1 MVVFF
6 TFFLSL
12 YYLIAFPGGVRA
24 YQKGQLSLGDAFLPL
39 SVFATWSLLAT
50 SGIGAQSLGNLVE
63 LVFLLG
69 ASVALFYIRLWYVK
83 LHPTNA
89 ALSLI
94 ALYCIVITLVVLTRM
109 SFPLIPE

>member
-1 MVVFF
+1 M
-6 TFFLSL
+6 
-12 YYLIAFPGGVRA
+12 
-24 YQKGQLSLGDAFLPL
+24 SLGDAFLPL

-50 SGIGAQSLGNLVE
+50 SGVGAQSLGNLVE

>member
-12 YYLIAFPGGVRA
+12 YYLIAFPGGIRA
-24 YQKGQLSLGDAFLPL
+24 YQRGQLSLGDAFLPL
-39 SVFATWSLLAT
+39 SVFAAWSLLAT
-50 SGIGAQSLGNLVE
+50 LGIGAQSLGNLVE
-63 LVFLLG
+63 LVVLLG

-89 ALSLI
+89 ILSLF
-94 ALYCIVITLVVLTRM
+94 ALYFVVITLVVLTRM
-109 SFPLIPE
+109 IFPLIPE